1 MIPRLSGRFSILDLV
16 FFVLKSL
23 PGIASQWSLEKFAIL
38 SLQHRSNVRILIY
51 RTWVI

>member
-1 MIPRLSGRFSILDLV
+1 MIPRLSGHFSILDLV
-16 FFVLKSL
+16 FFVKSL

-38 SLQHRSNVRILIY
+38 SLQHRSNVRILIN